1 MKALTP
7 TLSPKPVERGVYR
20 RPMRGGALPFSRC
33 GRRWPEGP
41 DEGVAA
47 IDALDWPALE
57 RELDAFG
64 CAVAPKLL
72 TAEDCRGLAALYADD
87 AALPLAHRDGEP
99 TASAGAS
106 TNISPT
112 RCRT

>member
-7 TLSPKPVERGVYR
+7 TLSRGRGETQRGPLLPRGEGGPKGR
-20 RPMRGGALPFSRC
+20 MRA
-33 GRRWPEGP
+33 WPL
-41 DEGVAA
+41 

-72 TAEDCRGLAALYADD
+72 TAEDCRGPGGAVC
-87 AALPLAHRDGEP
+87 R
-99 TASAGAS
+99 TTRASARAS
-106 TNISPT
+106 
-112 RCRT
+112 